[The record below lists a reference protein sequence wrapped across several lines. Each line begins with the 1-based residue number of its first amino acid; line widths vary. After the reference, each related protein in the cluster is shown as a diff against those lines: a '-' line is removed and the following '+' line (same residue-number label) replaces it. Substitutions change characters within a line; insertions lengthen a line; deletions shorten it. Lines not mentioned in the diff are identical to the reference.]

1 MINPWGDVYPDPL
14 ETDSM
19 GNIRQQTF
27 KAIWFGERASA
38 VRRRIASQEHPVS
51 LFDSFISMNFAVE
64 RAAATTLNFH
74 QIMKPIFNGAQ
85 HF

>member
-1 MINPWGDVYPDPL
+1 
-14 ETDSM
+14 M

-27 KAIWFGERASA
+27 KAIWFGERANI
-38 VRRRIASQEHPVS
+38 VRSRIASQEYPVS

-64 RAAATTLNFH
+64 RAAATALNFH
-74 QIMKPIFNGAQ
+74 RIMKPLFNGAQ